1 MEPGQT
7 LGHYTIVEQIGV
19 GGMGEVYRAND
30 NTLGREVA
38 LKILPSAFAADA
50 ERVARFQR
58 EAKMLA
64 SLNHPNIAA
73 IHSVVQEG
81 DVIGLALELVNG
93 DDLTVHLENGT
104 VSLDKALAYAEQ
116 IATAVEAAHEQG
128 VVHRDLKPANIKIAQ
143 DGVVKVL
150 DFGLAKAT
158 DAAGE
163 SASSLNTTISPSL
176 ASAPLTLD
184 GVILGTV
191 AYMSPE
197 QARGS
202 NLDRRTDIFSFGV
215 ILFEMLVGQR
225 PFGGPTMSDMMAAI
239 LKEEPDLDTL
249 PADTPPAIRLLL
261 NRCLAKDPKQRLRDM
276 GEARLIIAAVRGG
289 DPTASMV
296 LGERKTETGGR
307 RLAKREIAAWALAVV
322 AIAAFGVTAWIS
334 GTRGTNAPKAP
345 EIRASINAP
354 DDHDFEVNGNH
365 SGALSLSPDGTKMT
379 FTASVGSGRP
389 SLFLRSLGSSTAQQL
404 SNTEGAT
411 YPFWSPDSK
420 QIAFFADGKLKKL
433 DLNGGAPMTLTG
445 ALDGRGGTW
454 NSDGTILFAPE
465 TQTPIHRVSTG
476 GVLGGPATTIDN
488 TRMAETTHRFPS
500 FLPDGRHFLYLRG
513 SHAANNQDAVN
524 SIWVGDLE
532 SEETFELMQ
541 SGTQANYAQGHL
553 FWVNDQFL
561 MARPFS
567 VQDLEFTGEAF
578 AVGEGVVVQL
588 NAWRAAYAVSQA
600 GPLAFQGG
608 LAAEQIL
615 TLFDREGK
623 ELGTIGEAAR
633 YSEIRLSPDNR
644 YLAAGIDSEGGGQS
658 DIWVYDLSRNVGSR
672 LTFDDA
678 RDTKPVWSPDGK
690 RIAFTSNRGGRSGV
704 FVRSA
709 DGRGDA
715 EPLFTIDGQCEV
727 QDWSRDGKFLAI
739 DSGIGKNDVWIL
751 NLEDGESFALVSS
764 EFDEGYSRFSPD
776 GNWIGYISN
785 EAGKYELYLTR
796 FPSGEGKW
804 QLSKDGADWLLGWND
819 AGTELYY
826 LDLEGNLTSVKVA
839 FGDQVVADLP
849 TILFSTRAG
858 NTWDNKSDGGSFVL
872 GAPNDAGDDFP
883 ITLIVNWD
891 RGGQM
896 N

>member
-1 MEPGQT
+1 MNGKKILHYEIIDK
-7 LGHYTIVEQIGV
+7 LGE
-19 GGMGEVYRAND
+19 GGMGEVYRARD

-38 LKILPSAFAADA
+38 LKILPAAFAADA
-50 ERVARFQR
+50 ARVARFQR
-58 EAKMLA
+58 EAKLLA

-73 IHSVVQEG
+73 IHSVAQDG
-81 DVIGLALELVNG
+81 DVIGLALELVIG

-116 IATAVEAAHEQG
+116 IAAAVEAAHEQG
-128 VVHRDLKPANIKIAQ
+128 VVHRDLKPANIKIAH

-158 DAAGE
+158 GAAGE
-163 SASSLNTTISPSL
+163 SSSSLNTTISPSL

-215 ILFEMLVGQR
+215 VLFEMLVGQR

-261 NRCLAKDPKQRLRDM
+261 TRCLAKDPKQRLRDM

-307 RLAKREIAAWALAVV
+307 RLAKREIAAWALAAV
-322 AIAAFGVTAWIS
+322 AIVAFGVTALMS
-334 GTRGTNAPKAP
+334 TTGGTTATKAP
-345 EIRASINAP
+345 EIRATISAP

-365 SGALSLSPDGTKMT
+365 SGALSLSPDGTKMI
-379 FTASVGSGRP
+379 FTASAGSGRP
-389 SLFLRSLGSSTAQQL
+389 SLFLRSLGSSTAQQI

-411 YPFWSPDSK
+411 YPFWSPDSR

-433 DLNGGAPMTLTG
+433 DLNGGAPMTVTR

-454 NSDGTILFAPE
+454 NIDGTILFAPE

-476 GVLGGPATTIDN
+476 GVLGGPVTTVDN

-553 FWVNDQFL
+553 FWVRDQFL

-588 NAWRAAYAVSQA
+588 GTWRAAYAVSEA
-600 GPLAFQGG
+600 GPLSFQGG
-608 LAAEQIL
+608 LAAEQVL

-623 ELGTIGEAAR
+623 ELGTIGEAAM
-633 YSEIRLSPDNR
+633 YSEIRLSRDNR
-644 YLAAGIDSEGGGQS
+644 YLAAGVDAEGGGQS

-690 RIAFTSNRGGRSGV
+690 QIAFTSNRGGKSGV

-715 EPLFTIDGQCEV
+715 ESLFTIEGQCEV
-727 QDWSRDGKFLAI
+727 QDWSRDGKYLAF
-739 DSGIGKNDVWIL
+739 DTGIGKNDLWVL
-751 NLEDGESFALVSS
+751 NLEDGEAFALVASG
-764 EFDEGYSRFSPD
+764 FDVGYARFSPD

-785 EAGKYELYLTR
+785 EGGKYELYVTR

-804 QLSKDGADWLLGWND
+804 QLTKDGADWLLGWND
-819 AGTELYY
+819 AGTELFY
-826 LDLEGNLTSVKVA
+826 LDLEGNLGSVKVA
-839 FGDQVVADLP
+839 FGDQVVVDLP
-849 TILFSTRAG
+849 TMLFSTRAG
-858 NTWDNKSDGGSFVL
+858 TTWDNKSDGNGFVL
-872 GAPNDAGDDFP
+872 GVPDDAGDDFP

-891 RGGQM
+891 SGGQT